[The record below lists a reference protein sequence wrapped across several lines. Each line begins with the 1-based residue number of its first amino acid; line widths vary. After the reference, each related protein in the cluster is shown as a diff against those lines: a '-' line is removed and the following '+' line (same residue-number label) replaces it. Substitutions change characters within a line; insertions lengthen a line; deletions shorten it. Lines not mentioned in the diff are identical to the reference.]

1 MLNHT
6 ESAMSETTHAHREKL
21 MNDLK
26 LVIADA
32 DELLKL
38 TAGEMG
44 DKAAEMRLRMQARME
59 QAKADLAR
67 VQDAAVGKAKD
78 AGRATDAYVH
88 EHPWTAVGIGA
99 GVGLLLGMLISR
111 R

>member
-1 MLNHT
+1 
-6 ESAMSETTHAHREKL
+6 MSEITHAQREKL
-21 MNDLK
+21 MSDLK

-32 DELLKL
+32 DELLKM
-38 TAGEMG
+38 TAGQVG
-44 DKAAEMRLRMQARME
+44 DKAADLRQRLQVRME
-59 QAKADLAR
+59 QAKVDLSRA
-67 VQDAAVGKAKD
+67 QDMAIGKAKD